1 MRRFPV
7 GLAACMALAACG
19 SGPPSDAENAADMA
33 EAPVG
38 SAAPAAGPLV
48 FCDVI
53 QQRVAASDCDDLRA
67 LKDDVRKGGAALNA
81 PDPMMRGE
89 TVAVHLVIDRRPSQ
103 VIAELD
109 AAANATAN
117 QPENASAD
125 VPSVNAAAPPEGDEG
140 AAPGARDDLGGSAEP
155 TPTQIV
161 GDMPGTTQ
169 AFAPKVGRF
178 MSASLSGQGFDIKRV
193 APETAS
199 QEIPEDGQA
208 TWSWEVTARQ
218 EGPHTLIAKTVVEGE
233 INGTRYPLAGTQ
245 TAKVIRVKVS
255 TLSRVREYLDA
266 LPGWMKS
273 LTAALT
279 ALAALVA
286 AWFGVRTAIR
296 KGRAAT

>member
-7 GLAACMALAACG
+7 ALTACLALAACD
-19 SGPPSDAENAADMA
+19 SGPPSAPGNAVDMA
-33 EAPVG
+33 EAPAG
-38 SAAPAAGPLV
+38 DAAPAAGPLV

-89 TVAVHLVIDRRPSQ
+89 TVAVHLVVDRRPAQ
-103 VIAELD
+103 VIAQLD
-109 AAANATAN
+109 AAANAQADA
-117 QPENASAD
+117 NASAELPD
-125 VPSVNAAAPPEGDEG
+125 TNQVAPSEDGQAGEPVVREAPIV
-140 AAPGARDDLGGSAEP
+140 GSEP

-161 GDMPGTTQ
+161 SEMPGTTES
-169 AFAPKVGRF
+169 FAPKVGRF
-178 MSASLSGQGFDIKRV
+178 MSASLSGQGFDIELIS
-193 APETAS
+193 PETAS
-199 QEIPEDGQA
+199 QEVPEDGQA
-208 TWSWEVTARQ
+208 TWSWEVIARQ

-233 INGTRYPLAGTQ
+233 VNGRRYPLAGTQ
-245 TAKVIRVKVS
+245 TAKVIQVEVS

-273 LTAALT
+273 LTAVLT

-286 AWFGVRTAIR
+286 AWFGVRTAVR